1 MKHYSNTGN
10 QKQLRRRVLAI
21 LLSVLLCIT
30 LFPSMAFGATKYIT
44 PPEVGSISYTADA
57 LSGEWSFHKENPMN
71 IYYQGL
77 QITFVEDE
85 KLTLNSDGTF
95 LYNYSSGS
103 FPVNPIISAFSESDS
118 GSYSVS
124 GDKITFVSSGKL
136 NGTRSVLA
144 RYDKNYNHDLLTM
157 DILNYGLARSGIGKL
172 SEDGHVRP
180 VSFTALYA
188 LEVGDLYVGFGQ
200 FGGTSVDVSSDG
212 SNFVVE
218 MYTGADIVNG
228 EGVSGFITSDYVKS
242 ISASVLQKD
251 KDPVACTL
259 KIVPLPVPGYEN
271 LIKCY
276 KLSVPKSS
284 LASTTANFRYIEV
297 FLNDKAFLLDTN
309 KGFLSEVPSE
319 LAGSD
324 NAATSSTSKK
334 ISDSKAFT
342 IDIPDAAFAGKS
354 TSGKVKITNNGKV
367 LVKGKDYTIT
377 YKNNKQIGKATA
389 TIKGIG
395 QYSGTKT
402 ITFKIVPKKTSISKV
417 TAGAKNFKVSWKAVP
432 AKQKITKYQ
441 LRYKV
446 KGAKKWATKT
456 VSAKKTNLTVK
467 KLVKGKTY
475 QIQVRS
481 YKTVKGVKYYSAWS
495 KAKTSGK
502 IK

>member
-1 MKHYSNTGN
+1 MKHYPHTGN
-10 QKQLRRRVLAI
+10 NKQLQRRVLAI

-30 LFPSMAFGATKYIT
+30 LFPSVAFGATKYIT
-44 PPEVGSISYTADA
+44 PPESSYTIDV
-57 LSGEWSFHKENPMN
+57 LTGEWSFYKVTPTTET
-71 IYYQGL
+71 YEGVG
-77 QITFVEDE
+77 ITIVINE
-85 KLTLNSDGTF
+85 KLTLNSDSTF
-95 LYNYSSGS
+95 QYNYSKKYSPLSSYTAGLGS
-103 FPVNPIISAFSESDS
+103 SESDS

-136 NGTRSVLA
+136 NGTRSVFAWCVVKDGHDLIKMDGLYNDLA
-144 RYDKNYNHDLLTM
+144 RD
-157 DILNYGLARSGIGKL
+157 GVGKL
-172 SEDGHVRP
+172 GVDGHVRT
-180 VSFTALYA
+180 VDFLALYA

-200 FGGTSVDVSSDG
+200 FGGTSVDVLSDG

-228 EGVSGFITSDYVKS
+228 EGVSGFITADYVKS
-242 ISASVLQKD
+242 ISANVFQKD
-251 KDPVACTL
+251 KNPVACTL
-259 KIVPLPVPGYEN
+259 QIVPLPVPGYEN
-271 LIKCY
+271 LIECY

-284 LASTTANFRYIEV
+284 LDSKAANFRYFEV
-297 FLNDKAFLLDTN
+297 FLNGKAFLLDTN
-309 KGFLSEVPSE
+309 KGFLSEVPSG
-319 LAGSD
+319 LTGADSS
-324 NAATSSTSKK
+324 ATSSTSKK

-367 LVKGKDYTIT
+367 LVKGKDYTVT

-402 ITFKIVPKKTSISKV
+402 ITFKIVPKKTSISGVK
-417 TAGAKNFKVSWKAVP
+417 TGAKNFKVRWKAVP
-432 AKQKITKYQ
+432 AAQKITKYQ

-446 KGAKKWATKT
+446 KSAKKWVTKT
-456 VSAKKTNLTVK
+456 VSAKSTNLTVR

-481 YKTVKGVKYYSAWS
+481 YKTVKGAKYYSAWS
-495 KAKTSGK
+495 KVKTSGK